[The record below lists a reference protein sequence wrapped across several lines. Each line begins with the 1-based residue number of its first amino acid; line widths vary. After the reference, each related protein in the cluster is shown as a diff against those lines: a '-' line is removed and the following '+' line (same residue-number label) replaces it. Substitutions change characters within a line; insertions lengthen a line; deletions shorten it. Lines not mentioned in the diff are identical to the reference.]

1 MAASEGAATRGLSGY
16 RARSL
21 KTLQA
26 MMHLYCRGHRH
37 GCEWHG
43 GEERLC
49 PHCAALLRYAARRLE
64 RCVFGDAK
72 PNCAD
77 CRVHCYRAGMRE
89 QIRQVMRWAGPRM
102 LLRHPFLS
110 VAHMM
115 AARRPVPNLPVR
127 SLPARSARSPEQG
140 RHT

>member
-1 MAASEGAATRGLSGY
+1 MAASEGAGTRGLSGY

-37 GCEWHG
+37 GCE
-43 GEERLC
+43 ERLC
-49 PHCAALLRYAARRLE
+49 PHCTALLRYAARRLE

-77 CRVHCYRAGMRE
+77 CRVHCYRADMRE

-102 LLRHPFLS
+102 LLRHPILS

-115 AARRPVPNLPVR
+115 AARRPVP
-127 SLPARSARSPEQG
+127 SLPARRARSPERAQSA
-140 RHT
+140 